1 MDFEL
6 VGERARLPVE
16 ISRRIEQAIR
26 FGGYKPGERLPT
38 EAALASSFGISRNVV
53 REAIARLRSDGL
65 VRTRQGLGGFVEEL
79 REETGFRIASD
90 GLSDPVALRHLYELR
105 LELEA
110 RAAALAAIRHSKKE
124 LDQIADALALLGEAL
139 GRDQLGVEANF
150 AFHRAIAQAAR
161 NPYFCDLLDH
171 LATQIGRAVTLVRRR
186 PGEDRRT
193 VRDVHGEH
201 TAIFEAI
208 SARDPIAAGNS
219 MRVHLTETAARIG
232 LRIGHA
238 VCT

>member
-26 FGGYKPGERLPT
+26 FGRFKPGERLPT
-38 EAALASSFGISRNVV
+38 EAALASSFGVSRNVV

-65 VRTRQGLGGFVEEL
+65 VRTRQGLGAFVEEL
-79 REETGFRIASD
+79 REQTGFRIASD
-90 GLSDPVALRHLYELR
+90 SLSEPVALRHLYELR

-110 RAAALAAIRHSKKE
+110 GAAALAAIRHSKKE
-124 LDQIADALALLGEAL
+124 LDQIADALALLAEAL
-139 GRDQLGVEANF
+139 ERDELGVQANF
-150 AFHRAIAQAAR
+150 AFHRAIAEAAR
-161 NPYFCDLLDH
+161 NPYFCDLLDY
-171 LATQIGRAVTLVRRR
+171 LALQIARGVRLVRRR
-186 PGEDRRT
+186 PGVSQRAIRE
-193 VRDVHGEH
+193 VHGEH

-208 SARDPIAAGNS
+208 STRDPILARDA

-232 LRIGHA
+232 LGIGPA
-238 VCT
+238 GSR